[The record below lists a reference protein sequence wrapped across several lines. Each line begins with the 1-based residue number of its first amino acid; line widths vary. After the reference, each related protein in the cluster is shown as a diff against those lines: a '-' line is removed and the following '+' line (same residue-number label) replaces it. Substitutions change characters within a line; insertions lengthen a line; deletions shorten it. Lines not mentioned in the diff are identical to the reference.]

1 MVKEMTPRLLT
12 VRDGDLLLLVG
23 TAKGAFLFRSDRS
36 RRRWEKSGPHFG
48 GRSVYAM
55 AYDGREGRHRIWAAP
70 KSFHWGAE
78 LCASDDFGKTWSR
91 PETPQISFPES
102 AGASLNHVWQIEPG
116 AEAEPDRLFCGVE
129 PSALFE
135 SRDAGKTWSLNEGL
149 WNHPHR
155 ARWTPGGGGLC
166 LHTIVTDAAR
176 PERLTIA
183 TSTGGV
189 YRSDDGGATWQAR
202 NRGIKAYFLKEKD
215 PEFGQCV
222 HKIVHHSATPDRL
235 FLQHHF
241 GLYRSDDAGD
251 SWRAASRGVPSD
263 FGFGM
268 AMHPRDPDTVYVV
281 PLQSDEFRCP
291 PEGKLRVYR
300 TQDGARSWKPL
311 ARGLPQKDCFD
322 TVLRDS
328 LTTDAEDPAGV
339 YFGTR
344 NGWLYASRDEGDSWS
359 VVCESLPQ
367 ITCVRA
373 VTVRGRARARK
384 PRPAPA
390 ARRSTRR
397 RKAA

>member
-1 MVKEMTPRLLT
+1 MTASPLPS
-12 VRDGDLLLLVG
+12 VRDGDVLLLVG

-36 RRRWEKSGPHFG
+36 RRRWETSGPHFP

-55 AYDGREGRHRIWAAP
+55 AYDGRDGRHRIWAAP

-91 PETPQISFPES
+91 PETPRISFPES
-102 AGASLNHVWQIEPG
+102 AGASLAHVWQITPG
-116 AEAEPDRLFCGVE
+116 VDDEPDRLFCGVE

-135 SRDAGKTWSLNEGL
+135 SRDAGKTWALNEGL

-155 ARWTPGGGGLC
+155 PRWTPGGGGLC
-166 LHTIVTDAAR
+166 LHTIVTDPAR

-202 NRGIKAYFLKEKD
+202 NRGIKASFLKEKE

-251 SWRAASRGVPSD
+251 SWRAAARGVPSD
-263 FGFGM
+263 FGFAM
-268 AMHPRDPDTVYVV
+268 AMHPRDPETVYIV
-281 PLQSDEFRCP
+281 PLESDEFRCP
-291 PEGKLRVYR
+291 PDGKLRVYR
-300 TQDGARSWKPL
+300 TRDGARSWKPV
-311 ARGLPQKDCFD
+311 ARGLPRKDCFD

-328 LTTDAEDPAGV
+328 LVTDGEDPAGV

-344 NGWLYASRDEGDSWS
+344 NGWLYASRDEGESWS
-359 VVCESLPQ
+359 AVCESLPQ

-373 VTVRGRARARK
+373 VTVRGRARARR
-384 PRPAPA
+384 PRQGSS
-390 ARRSTRR
+390 ARRGARP